1 VAANPAP
8 SPPHSITRT
17 AGDTDPDLLLP
28 GSAAPVPC
36 LTLQQFCS
44 KYSLSD
50 AVYQKLD
57 ENGYTGSNT
66 ISYIRVSELKEMGF
80 KHGEIAAMKDA
91 VRQWVS
97 RV

>member
-1 VAANPAP
+1 M
-8 SPPHSITRT
+8 

-28 GSAAPVPC
+28 RLAAPGPR

-44 KYSLSD
+44 EYSLSN
-50 AVYQKLD
+50 AVYHKLD

-66 ISYIRVSELKEMGF
+66 ISYIQVSELKEMGF

-91 VRQWVS
+91 VRQWILS
-97 RV
+97 A